1 MIGFKECDGH
11 EITHVHKVTFL
22 CSGDNLL
29 RWLQSA
35 PDTRLRTGI
44 PPTRT
49 IFKFLVMN
57 QFRTGGPQRELFAV
71 AEDLADD
78 FNHNNAVISL
88 LSSLQHKCVSLIR
101 DGVIALQLRF
111 TPEMKR
117 ILKIFSKT

>member
-78 FNHNNAVISL
+78 VQDATGEQS
-88 LSSLQHKCVSLIR
+88 
-101 DGVIALQLRF
+101 DGNERLR
-111 TPEMKR
+111 KR
-117 ILKIFSKT
+117 RK